1 MGKLLKI
8 TGTAVVYFCV
18 ATVISLFAGAGVIW
32 SRGYLSQDRMLD
44 LLLTIHDLPTSAS
57 NDTQGEQKEDPQ
69 VAYGKMLKERVLD
82 SQDLVSR
89 TGTLDAAMAEVL
101 LLQGRL
107 NESRR
112 QYREMLAQFETRLGE
127 MRAGA
132 QNRAMQDVQTILGT
146 LEPAQTN
153 EQLLRM
159 MEDGRDDVVVEVL
172 KSMPA
177 DRRKKITAVMAEDDE
192 KFYKIIEKILTGD
205 AASNSNG
212 TGNEIGDVAEQQT

>member
-1 MGKLLKI
+1 
-8 TGTAVVYFCV
+8 
-18 ATVISLFAGAGVIW
+18 
-32 SRGYLSQDRMLD
+32 MLD

-153 EQLLRM
+153 EQLIRM

>member
-1 MGKLLKI
+1 MLFLSFVWLPSYRCLPVRESFGDEVTSVKI
-8 TGTAVVYFCV
+8 EC
-18 ATVISLFAGAGVIW
+18 
-32 SRGYLSQDRMLD
+32 
-44 LLLTIHDLPTSAS
+44 IHDLPTSAS
-57 NDTQGEQKEDPQ
+57 SDTQGEQKEDPQ

-153 EQLLRM
+153 EQLIRM

-212 TGNEIGDVAEQQT
+212 TGN